1 MTNPMTPEEIEE
13 TKKLLSIAS
22 NDTLQSIS
30 MDLLAALE
38 ESQQQVNDL
47 KEDKRKIFA
56 VHDEQCA
63 RSSEYYNELIFVK
76 GKLAEAQQTI
86 ANVKGILERPKLPI
100 FNADGSF
107 SWESHHKMM
116 KKSLKVAIGVSEWE
130 PVGNKEGSDKS
141 CHR

>member
-86 ANVKGILERPKLPI
+86 ARQHEQIKTQDKIITGHSRIIARYHDALIKISQDTTDERTAAFAWSVLE
-100 FNADGSF
+100 
-107 SWESHHKMM
+107 
-116 KKSLKVAIGVSEWE
+116 
-130 PVGNKEGSDKS
+130 
-141 CHR
+141 